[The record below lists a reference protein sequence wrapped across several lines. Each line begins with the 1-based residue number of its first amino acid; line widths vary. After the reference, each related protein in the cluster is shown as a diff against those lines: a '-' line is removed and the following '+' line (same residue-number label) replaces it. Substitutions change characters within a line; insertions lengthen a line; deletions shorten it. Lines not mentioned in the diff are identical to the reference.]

1 VEGLVSIFI
10 SSIESEHSLQEDKKG
25 GVNNQPYIYKTKK
38 LSTGLVTVVTF
49 QSSASSFSPEEPGS
63 WNNLALISD
72 GGGHDSTEMYSM
84 VLTGLVK
91 GEEYEV
97 RLRAMNRQG
106 WSVLSASFIFKT
118 ASKSSY

>member
-1 VEGLVSIFI
+1 MKK
-10 SSIESEHSLQEDKKG
+10 DKKLIKFQG
-25 GVNNQPYIYKTKK
+25 
-38 LSTGLVTVVTF
+38 ST
-49 QSSASSFSPEEPGS
+49 SSFSPEEPGS

-91 GEEYEV
+91 GAEYEV

-106 WSVLSASFIFKT
+106 WSGLSASFIFKT
-118 ASKSSY
+118 ASESTN